1 MKRRLCITVR
11 RRAIALTYYLEA
23 AGSQR
28 PEGIMVLVFYVLLVL
43 CVVCCVVHEVFFMCA
58 ACVVCCVVQ
67 HEVQLV
73 KFFECVLELVC
84 RWFDGFET
92 HFIRRV

>member
-1 MKRRLCITVR
+1 
-11 RRAIALTYYLEA
+11 
-23 AGSQR
+23 
-28 PEGIMVLVFYVLLVL
+28 MVLVFL
-43 CVVCCVVHEVFFMCA
+43 CVACVVVCCVVHEVFFMCA

-73 KFFECVLELVC
+73 KIFEYVVGISLSH

-92 HFIRRV
+92 HFIRRVYYQKKGGGFKHMYLFRI

>member
-1 MKRRLCITVR
+1 
-11 RRAIALTYYLEA
+11 
-23 AGSQR
+23 
-28 PEGIMVLVFYVLLVL
+28 MVLVFYVLLVL

-73 KFFECVLELVC
+73 KFFEYVLELVC
-84 RWFDGFET
+84 RWFDRFET

>member
-1 MKRRLCITVR
+1 VLRRLCITVR
-11 RRAIALTYYLEA
+11 RRAITLTYYFEA

-28 PEGIMVLVFYVLLVL
+28 PGGIMVLVFLCVA
-43 CVVCCVVHEVFFMCA
+43 CVVCCVVHEVFLMCA

-73 KFFECVLELVC
+73 KFFDYVLELVC